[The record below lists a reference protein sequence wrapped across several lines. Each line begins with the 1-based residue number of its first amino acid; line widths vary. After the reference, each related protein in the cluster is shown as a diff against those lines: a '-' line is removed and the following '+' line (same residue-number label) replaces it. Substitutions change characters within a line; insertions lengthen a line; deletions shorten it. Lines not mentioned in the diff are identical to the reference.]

1 MTAKTTSENNK
12 RIAKNTLMLFFRMLL
27 LLFIGLYTSRIVLAN
42 LGSVD
47 YGVNNVVGGMVSMF
61 VFLNGTLATGTQRF
75 LTFALGE
82 GDLKKQI
89 DTFST
94 TFYVHLFMAIIL
106 GLVTLIVGY
115 WFLEHKLVIPDSRMG
130 AARWVFYCSVI
141 NIVLGMTQVPYSAS
155 VTAHEDMGVYAY
167 MSIFDGIC
175 KLAIAYALTI
185 SPVDKLKLYAV
196 LWMIVGIVDL
206 LVYRIFCIWKYKEC
220 HVRLIF
226 DKKLLKEILT
236 FSGWN
241 VMGVGAVML
250 NNQGMNVL
258 LNLFFGPIV
267 NAARGI
273 ANQINNIVNQLVGNF
288 QTATNPQIIKY
299 YAEHEYEKMMH
310 LIFNASKFSGSLMM
324 IVLVPIFFEIDF
336 VLNIWLGKY
345 PENTAFFVRVVL
357 FSSFV
362 YSMTQPVVMGIHAV
376 GKMKTVNI
384 LAGSNLL
391 MILPVS
397 YLLLKLNAGLRVVM
411 IVSIIPWFIEV
422 LIESCLMQK
431 YVGFSVVKF
440 YKNVYGTVFPIL
452 IASSIVPAVI
462 CYFMEDGW
470 LRFFIVGL
478 VSVVISVSLV
488 YNFSLSQHIREMVK
502 NKVKLKLE
510 RWV

>member
-1 MTAKTTSENNK
+1 MATDKVSDNNR
-12 RIAKNTLMLFFRMLL
+12 RIAKNSLMLFFRMFLL
-27 LLFIGLYTSRIVLAN
+27 LIIGLFTSRIVLAN

-47 YGVNNVVGGMVSMF
+47 YGVNNVVGGMVGMF

-75 LTFALGE
+75 LTFALGQ
-82 GDLKKQI
+82 GDLRKQI
-89 DTFST
+89 ITFST
-94 TFYVHLFMAIIL
+94 TFFVHLFMAIVL
-106 GLVTLIVGY
+106 GLITLIVGY
-115 WFLEHKLVIPDSRMG
+115 WFLVHKLVIPENRMD
-130 AARWVFYCSVI
+130 AAKWVFYCSIV

-167 MSIFDGIC
+167 MSIFDGVC

-185 SPVDKLKLYAV
+185 SPIDKLKLYAV

-206 LVYRIFCIWKYKEC
+206 LVYRIFCMWKYKEC
-220 HVRLIF
+220 HIHLIF
-226 DKKLLKEILT
+226 DKKLLKEILS

-250 NNQGMNVL
+250 NNQGMSIL
-258 LNLFFGPIV
+258 LNLFFGPVI

-299 YAEHEYEKMMH
+299 YAEHEYDKMKH
-310 LIFNASKFSGSLMM
+310 LMINASKFSGALMM
-324 IVLVPIFFEIDF
+324 IVMIPIFFEIDF
-336 VLNIWLGKY
+336 VLRIWLGKY
-345 PENTAFFVRVVL
+345 PPNTAFFVRISI

-391 MILPVS
+391 MILPVA
-397 YLLLKLNAGLRVVM
+397 YLLLKLHAGLHTVM

-422 LIESCLMQK
+422 FIESCLLQK
-431 YVGFSVVKF
+431 YIGFSVVAF
-440 YKNVYGTVFPIL
+440 YKRVYANIFPL
-452 IASSIVPAVI
+452 LLVSSIVPALI
-462 CYFMEDGW
+462 CYFMKDGW
-470 LRFFIVGL
+470 LRFFIVCI
-478 VSVVISVSLV
+478 VSVAISVTLT
-488 YNFSLSQHIREMVK
+488 YNFSLSQHMREMVK
-502 NKVKLKLE
+502 SKVKTKFSK
-510 RWV
+510 WV